1 MADIEQAVPDGAISR
16 VVSLLV
22 RVVVSFNLLLIA
34 LGFTE
39 NAEWGDLPEELFGPL
54 RFGGFRFDFVWLCF
68 STTALF
74 FAAFFFAALYGESKA
89 ARVNAGFCIAGLL
102 AFCIYIFFALFSG
115 VLYFG

>member
-1 MADIEQAVPDGAISR
+1 
-16 VVSLLV
+16 
-22 RVVVSFNLLLIA
+22 
-34 LGFTE
+34 
-39 NAEWGDLPEELFGPL
+39 
-54 RFGGFRFDFVWLCF
+54 
-68 STTALF
+68 LF